1 MDNVCQTSTKLPP
14 TPPPTK
20 MVMNADVD
28 SLFSQLQLAGPDM
41 LIDGYDQYN
50 QQENEVV
57 NISPDDASEE
67 PAETL
72 PRADDCIVSC
82 SKTPPPA

>member
-1 MDNVCQTSTKLPP
+1 MDNVCQTLLP
-14 TPPPTK
+14 TP
-20 MVMNADVD
+20 VD
-28 SLFSQLQLAGPDM
+28 SPPRFIPMETDEDCVFWARQLAGPDM

-67 PAETL
+67 PIDAL
-72 PRADDCIVSC
+72 RADDC
-82 SKTPPPA
+82 T